1 MAENKFS
8 ETISTLFNGVD
19 SLITTKTVVGEAM
32 HFDDGTVILP
42 LVEVSFGMGAGAWS
56 KEAGKDTAGGGLGGK
71 MVPSAVVVIKD
82 GQTRL
87 VNIKNQDIAT
97 KIIDMVPNIIDSVK
111 TGVKGKKDLKD
122 KIDETIKNEGSNDK
136 KDTEEEQN

>member
-71 MVPSAVVVIKD
+71 MIPSAVVVIKD

-87 VNIKNQDIAT
+87 VNIKNQDVAT

-111 TGVKGKKDLKD
+111 TGVKGKKDLKE
-122 KIDETIKNEGSNDK
+122 KIDESIKNEQYVNEN
-136 KDTEEEQN
+136 DTEEEQN